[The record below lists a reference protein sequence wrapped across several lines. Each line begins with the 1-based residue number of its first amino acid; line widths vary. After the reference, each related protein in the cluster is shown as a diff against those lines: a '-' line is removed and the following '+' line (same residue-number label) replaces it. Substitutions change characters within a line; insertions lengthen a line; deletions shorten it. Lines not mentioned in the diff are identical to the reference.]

1 MAAIICEMKSL
12 CIFLLTIFYSAYGHS
27 QTIFHP
33 DIIEIDFHSGYLVK
47 NYPTFPERLNDPYI
61 IALHSGIRLNGSR
74 FWHRFY
80 CYPVFSFQAGYCN
93 LGNDKVLGDI
103 YFLVPELSF
112 AQKVGSKFYV
122 EERLGLGLAYFTR
135 PFDPETNETN
145 TLTGS
150 RFTFM
155 PAASLVI
162 GYAVSKSISVSANI
176 NIHHGSNSHFKLP
189 NLGANIP
196 SAGIGFR
203 YSAHREEPVRNYD
216 AFGTDKRFHFNL
228 RTAVGI
234 NQRGGTTD
242 YVGDKHYGIY
252 LLQAYMSRNYHE
264 ITRYQIGLEAY
275 YNSGVYDTIHTT
287 TFYASNQRVK
297 ASSLLFIL
305 GHEFLIGHF
314 SLCTQG
320 GIFIYNPY
328 HRAIQKI
335 KHENNAITKMESL
348 FLARIGFNYY
358 FKNAILTSHHQFF
371 AGIFIKTNFGKA
383 DFLESTIGFIF

>member
-1 MAAIICEMKSL
+1 M
-12 CIFLLTIFYSAYGHS
+12 IFLFSCYGYS
-27 QTIFHP
+27 QPLFHP
-33 DIIEIDFHSGYLVK
+33 DFFEVDFNSGYLVK
-47 NYPTFPERLNDPYI
+47 NYPTFPERLNNPYI
-61 IALHSGIRLNGSR
+61 IAFHIGKRLNGTQ
-74 FWHRFY
+74 FWHRY
-80 CYPVFSFQAGYCN
+80 YRYPVFSFQAGYCK
-93 LGNDKVLGDI
+93 LGNDKVLGDT

-112 AQKVGSKFYV
+112 SQKTGSRFNV
-122 EERLGLGLAYFTR
+122 EERLGLGLACFTK
-135 PFDPETNETN
+135 PFDPFTNETN

-150 RFTFM
+150 RITFM
-155 PAASLVI
+155 PAASLSI
-162 GYAVSKSISVSANI
+162 GYLVSKSISVSANL

-196 SAGIGFR
+196 SVGIGIK
-203 YSAHREEPVRNYD
+203 YSAQRAEQDRIND
-216 AFGTDKRFHFNL
+216 AFVTDKRFHFNL

-252 LLQAYMSRNYHE
+252 LLQAYVSRNYHE

-275 YNSGVYDTIHTT
+275 YNSGVYDTILTT
-287 TFYASNQRVK
+287 TFYAKNQRMK
-297 ASSLLFIL
+297 ASSFLFIL

-328 HRAIQKI
+328 HRDIQNI
-335 KHENNAITKMESL
+335 RHETNAITKMESL
-348 FLARIGFNYY
+348 FLARIGINYY
-358 FKNAILTSHHQFF
+358 FKNAILTSHHQLF

-383 DFLESTIGFIF
+383 DFLESTVGFMF